1 MSNAVTALRPLNNG
15 AKEIVKIL
23 KDEYKIWVCP
33 NGGEMADKVFRVG
46 HIGYITK
53 ADNQTLIDALHDM
66 HRRGLL

>member
-33 NGGEMADKVFRVG
+33 NSGEMADKVLRVG

-53 ADNQTLIDALHDM
+53 ADNQVLIDALHDM